1 MSPYVWLGVWFVMLA
16 ASLAAHEAGHVLVGR
31 LYGWEYAGVTMK
43 LTGPKVLMGH
53 SSPEREDWNL
63 GRVALAGPLATL
75 LACAVFIGLTYLPI
89 EDAWVFGSLAAVN
102 FAIFVFN
109 LLPLPVTDGGHILYA
124 VTGWRM
130 NWYRTAAGWI
140 AVEVLI
146 VVAFALRA
154 LVGLG
159 T

>member
-53 SSPEREDWNL
+53 SSPKREDWNL
-63 GRVALAGPLATL
+63 GRVAVAGPLATL
-75 LACAVFIGLTYLPI
+75 VVCTAFIGLAYLPI
-89 EDAWVFGSLAAVN
+89 EYAWIFGSLAAVN
-102 FAIFVFN
+102 FAIFVVN
-109 LLPLPVTDGGHILYA
+109 LLPLPITDGGHILYA

-130 NWYRTAAGWI
+130 SWQRVAAGWI
-140 AVEVLI
+140 AVELVIAL
-146 VVAFALRA
+146 ALALRA
-154 LVGLG
+154 F
-159 T
+159 

>member
-1 MSPYVWLGVWFVMLA
+1 MSPYVWLGVWLAMLA
-16 ASLAAHEAGHVLVGR
+16 VSLVAHEAGHVIVGR
-31 LYGWEYAGVTMK
+31 RYGWDYAGFTMK

-53 SSPEREDWNL
+53 SSPNRRDWNL

-75 LACAVFIGLTYLPI
+75 VACVVFIGLAYLPI
-89 EDAWVFGSLAAVN
+89 ESAWIFDSLAAAS

-109 LLPLPVTDGGHILYA
+109 LLPLPITDGGHILYA

-130 NWYRTAAGWI
+130 NWGRAAAGWI

-146 VVAFALRA
+146 VLGLALRA
-154 LVGLG
+154 LLG
-159 T
+159 S